1 MKVFSPLDIEHVKIA
16 ASRLRKDLP
25 NRKHTE
31 LLHIA
36 AHAFY
41 GVANFHELQRRVVSQ
56 LPTPER
62 FQRKIPTLHD
72 AVSESASSVSQLN
85 AWVGSDYDAGGRL
98 LILLESTWGGG
109 TQKEDVL
116 SWAAGG
122 LDATF
127 SRMYRV
133 LAAPGEGRL
142 DFFNRFAC
150 MNLVPDS
157 LGPTTESKVTT
168 AQLRQGASTLLERLE
183 LLKPRAIWV
192 ASKKAGPFAVPI
204 VEQYGAHLV
213 YTAHPLYPVNISDE
227 EMRRAFNELRSQA

>member
-150 MNLVPDS
+150 MVALCLSVRKRQKQTPGITVLPANNADKQSLCSRMNLVGRWRS
-157 LGPTTESKVTT
+157 RTM
-168 AQLRQGASTLLERLE
+168 
-183 LLKPRAIWV
+183 
-192 ASKKAGPFAVPI
+192 AV
-204 VEQYGAHLV
+204 
-213 YTAHPLYPVNISDE
+213 S
-227 EMRRAFNELRSQA
+227 